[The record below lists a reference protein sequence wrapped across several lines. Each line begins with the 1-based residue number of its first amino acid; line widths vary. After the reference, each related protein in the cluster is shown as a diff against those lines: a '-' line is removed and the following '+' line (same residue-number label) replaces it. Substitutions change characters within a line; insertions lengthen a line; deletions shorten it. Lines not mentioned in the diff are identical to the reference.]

1 MKTTLGPV
9 IEWLYKATAGI
20 RFKPDRKAVR
30 AELEEHL
37 EDKALDFQRIF
48 PDLTEAEARERA
60 VSEMGDPMEIGKE
73 LAKVHR
79 PWLGY
84 VWRVAGAAGLAA
96 AGLAACGG
104 REKAAAGGEDAA
116 PAGEDRSRCGSTTIP
131 FGWRKRP

>member
-37 EDKALDFQRIF
+37 EDKAMDLRRIF
-48 PDLTEAEARERA
+48 PELTEEEAWERA

-73 LAKVHR
+73 LARLHR
-79 PWLGY
+79 PWLGCL
-84 VWRVAGAAGLAA
+84 WRVSQVVLGLACLSLLWSWMVFYSA
-96 AGLAACGG
+96 F
-104 REKAAAGGEDAA
+104 
-116 PAGEDRSRCGSTTIP
+116 S
-131 FGWRKRP
+131 